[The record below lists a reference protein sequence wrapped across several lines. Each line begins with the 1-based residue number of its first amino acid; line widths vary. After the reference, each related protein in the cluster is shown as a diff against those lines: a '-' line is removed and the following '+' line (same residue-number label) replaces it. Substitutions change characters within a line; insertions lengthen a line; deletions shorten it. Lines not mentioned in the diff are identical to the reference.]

1 MYKGTIKTISTLSQ
15 GQPNNVANGK
25 VIFKNCAAFTN
36 SIMTTNNTQVDDAH
50 DVDVVIS
57 MYDLI
62 EYIDNYSETSGILW
76 QYCRDETDSAND
88 NTIAGFTEAILLLIR
103 LK

>member
-1 MYKGTIKTISTLSQ
+1 MYKGTIKTISFLSQ
-15 GQPNNVANGK
+15 GQPNNVANRK

-50 DVDVVIS
+50 DVDVVMS
-57 MYDLI
+57 VYDLI

-76 QYCRDETDSAND
+76 QYCRDETNSAND
-88 NTIAGFTEAILLLIR
+88 NIIAGFTEAILLLIR